1 MKEQVLAAIV
11 MSFITLTLGT
21 AIVLRGPIGKALAQ
35 WIASWGSPEHK
46 AMEAKWAEV
55 AAASKGVPLG
65 EVEELRADVEELH
78 RQLADVQER
87 LDFTERVLARRDER
101 VGALPKGGAGD
112 AR

>member
-1 MKEQVLAAIV
+1 MSILFLCVAAV
-11 MSFITLTLGT
+11 F
-21 AIVLRGPIGKALAQ
+21 VLRGPIGKALGQ

-55 AAASKGVPLG
+55 AAGRAPG
-65 EVEELRADVEELH
+65 EVTELRADVEELQ

-87 LDFTERVLARRDER
+87 LDFAERVLARRAER
-101 VGALPKGGAGD
+101 AGALPKGGVREE